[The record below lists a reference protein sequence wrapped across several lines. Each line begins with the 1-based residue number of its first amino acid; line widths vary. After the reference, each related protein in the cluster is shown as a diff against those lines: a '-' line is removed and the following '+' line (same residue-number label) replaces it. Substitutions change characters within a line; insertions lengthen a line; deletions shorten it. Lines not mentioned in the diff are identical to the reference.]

1 MTLDF
6 GSASPWVL
14 ALALLASVS
23 SAPAAAQADCGLPD
37 FRRDALRLAN
47 EARATARQCGSQ
59 AMPAAGALAW
69 NDALTRAAA
78 AHVQD
83 MVTQDFFD
91 HAGSD
96 GRNVGDRMTAAGYRW
111 RAAGENLA
119 LGPASIAAAVQGWL
133 ASPGHCAALM
143 DARFRD
149 LGLACVRNAGGRPLW
164 TMTLGTPR

>member
-1 MTLDF
+1 MTRDF
-6 GSASPWVL
+6 THTRRWLLGL
-14 ALALLASVS
+14 ALIAGVS
-23 SAPAAAQADCGLPD
+23 AAAGQADCGLPD

-47 EARATARQCGSQ
+47 EARATARQCGSE
-59 AMPAAGALAW
+59 AMPAAGELAW

-78 AHVQD
+78 AHARD
-83 MVTQDFFD
+83 MVKQDFFD

-96 GRNVGDRMTAAGYRW
+96 NRNVGDRMTAAGYRW

-119 LGPASIAAAVQGWL
+119 LGPTSIAAAIAGWL
-133 ASPGHCAALM
+133 DSSGHCAALM

-149 LGLACVRNAGGRPLW
+149 MGLACVRNREGRPIW